1 MSMDREETGKRRFA
15 GRAKKKTKSRRRGS
29 RQRVTMVTIS
39 EPDPGLSQEPEDT
52 SLDREET
59 RKRRFALWFHITVIV
74 SIGLLSILL
83 ISLRFSSVMPTEEEE
98 APSITEFH
106 SSTHVL
112 PVGQTARYTC
122 HAGGTPEPTVE
133 WLHNGRPLERD
144 GTDDQSEAW
153 VERGFLF
160 IRGGRYGVNT
170 VCCMASNSAG
180 TANHSAELLVFDAC
194 DLTLDPNTAYRRLSL
209 SEDNRKVT
217 RVEEDQSYPDHPDR
231 FDPYPQVLGREAL
244 TGRCYWEK
252 CVSMGPL
259 AVSPSAVTRDR
270 PAVAST
276 HHGTTTLSGYPPR
289 DHHRHRQQV
298 RAPSQLHPFE
308 IDLSLL
314 KCIHPGGLP
323 TPIAPTPHSHT
334 TTHTTD
340 ARYLPHLHPVID
352 PPAFSID
359 PHTPTITTIDPHTH
373 IKPQNTPDP
382 HQHTHTHNHS
392 DHKDHLHPPPVL
404 SSHHHQHTAGT
415 LHQMAQPVEKTKHIL
430 KYSRPCTTGTQ
441 RTERC
446 RPGNSPGG
454 CHDRSTNDPTSS
466 NPSPTDT
473 TSQRNNHNTNTWM
486 HNDMLIL
493 KEHYTH
499 TIDQLTQTP
508 QPTNTLSLKTATNW
522 AHKRLGHR
530 LLPTTFHQLEH
541 TLLHTPSAPHS
552 PLITNPHPLNLLP
565 PSPIPTSPHTTPP
578 RAWTFPSPPPP
589 QPTLSHTDPPPP
601 PPSLCLPNQHPH
613 TP

>member
-1 MSMDREETGKRRFA
+1 
-15 GRAKKKTKSRRRGS
+15 
-29 RQRVTMVTIS
+29 
-39 EPDPGLSQEPEDT
+39 
-52 SLDREET
+52 
-59 RKRRFALWFHITVIV
+59 
-74 SIGLLSILL
+74 
-83 ISLRFSSVMPTEEEE
+83 
-98 APSITEFH
+98 
-106 SSTHVL
+106 
-112 PVGQTARYTC
+112 
-122 HAGGTPEPTVE
+122 
-133 WLHNGRPLERD
+133 
-144 GTDDQSEAW
+144 
-153 VERGFLF
+153 
-160 IRGGRYGVNT
+160 
-170 VCCMASNSAG
+170 
-180 TANHSAELLVFDAC
+180 
-194 DLTLDPNTAYRRLSL
+194 
-209 SEDNRKVT
+209 
-217 RVEEDQSYPDHPDR
+217 
-231 FDPYPQVLGREAL
+231 
-244 TGRCYWEK
+244 
-252 CVSMGPL
+252 MGPL

-392 DHKDHLHPPPVL
+392 DHKDHLHHPPVH
-404 SSHHHQHTAGT
+404 SSHHHQHTPGT
-415 LHQMAQPVEKTKHIL
+415 LHQTAQPVEKTKYIL

-446 RPGNSPGG
+446 PPGNYPGG

-530 LLPTTFHQLEH
+530 LLPTTLHQLEH

-578 RAWTFPSPPPP
+578 RAWTFPSPTPP
-589 QPTLSHTDPPPP
+589 QPTLSHTDPPP